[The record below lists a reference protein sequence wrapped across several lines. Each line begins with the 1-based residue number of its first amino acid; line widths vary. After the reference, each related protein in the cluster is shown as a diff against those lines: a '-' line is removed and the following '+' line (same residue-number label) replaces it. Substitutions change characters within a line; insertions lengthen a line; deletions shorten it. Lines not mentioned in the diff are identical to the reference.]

1 MSFIDDISGIM
12 DYSVRKRD
20 AISNN
25 ISNQA
30 TPNYKAQVVKWND
43 ALTQQGNELKV
54 TNKGH
59 IPLQQSNDK
68 FTIETDNETQVRSD
82 GNNVDQNKEIV
93 EMMKNNQLFSTSLN
107 ALNNY
112 YEAMGAA
119 RGK

>member
-1 MSFIDDISGIM
+1 MSFVDDINEIM
-12 DYSVRKRD
+12 TYSVRKRD

-25 ISNQA
+25 ISNES

-43 ALTQQGNELKV
+43 TLNQEDGLRI
-54 TNKGH
+54 TNSGH
-59 IPLQQSNDK
+59 IPLQEN
-68 FTIETDNETQVRSD
+68 FNNYTIETDNNTQVRSD
-82 GNNVDQNKEIV
+82 GNNVDLNKEIV
-93 EMMKNNQLFSTSLN
+93 EMMKNNQMFSMSLN